1 MKIVSGKVRKPII
14 IPNKEVSDAAPRK
27 ASINLNFFGMSVI
40 ELPDWIAMTNAEIDI
55 VKTRVNMNSD

>member
-1 MKIVSGKVRKPII
+1 
-14 IPNKEVSDAAPRK
+14 
-27 ASINLNFFGMSVI
+27 MSVI

>member
-40 ELPDWIAMTNAEIDI
+40 ELPD
-55 VKTRVNMNSD
+55 